1 MNILI
6 QPSILNGRIHSI
18 PSKSQAHRAMIC
30 AALSGNPELIS
41 IEKPSEDLIATRQ
54 ALEILRGAGA
64 ADCRES
70 GTTLRLLVPIAAA
83 LGLDVTF
90 TGEGRLPRR
99 PMEPLLSLLTQHG
112 TRFSRPALPFRLSGR
127 LQSGRYEI
135 PGNISSQ
142 YISGLLLALPLL
154 EGDSEL
160 ILTTDLE
167 SGAYVD
173 MTLDCQTR
181 FGIRILPE
189 AKGWSI
195 PGGQAY
201 RAPAFFTV
209 EGDWSNGAFWLAAS
223 ALGSSIDVLG
233 LSNESLQADRRIR
246 TILDSGETDTDVR
259 EIPDLVPILAVL
271 ACGKKES
278 TVLRNCGRLRL
289 KESDRIESV
298 KAMIQAL
305 GGRIRNDDDDL
316 IIDGTGS
323 LDGGTVNSF
332 QDHRIVMAAA
342 IAATVSRG
350 PVMIRDAQAV
360 SKSYPE
366 FFTDYNALGGNA
378 HVI

>member
-1 MNILI
+1 MDILI
-6 QPSILNGRIHSI
+6 QPSILNGTIHSI

-30 AALSGNPELIS
+30 AALSGQPELVS
-41 IEKPSEDLIATRQ
+41 IEKPSEDLIATKQ
-54 ALEILRGAGA
+54 ALGMLQGAGA

-70 GTTLRLLVPIAAA
+70 GTTLRLLVPLAAA

-112 TRFSRPALPFRLSGR
+112 IRFSRPALPFRLSGR
-127 LQSGRYEI
+127 LQNGRYEI

-160 ILTTDLE
+160 ILTTGLE
-167 SGAYVD
+167 SSAYVD
-173 MTLDCQTR
+173 MTLDCQKR
-181 FGIRILPE
+181 FGIRIGDKE
-189 AKGWSI
+189 KGWII
-195 PGGQAY
+195 PGNQTY
-201 RAPAFFTV
+201 RAPSSFSV

-223 ALGSSIDVLG
+223 ALGSEVEVLG
-233 LSNESLQADRRIR
+233 LSEESLQADRRIR
-246 TILDSGETDTDVR
+246 TILDRGETDTDVR

-271 ACGKKES
+271 ACGKKET

-289 KESDRIESV
+289 KESDRIASV
-298 KAMIQAL
+298 KAMIRSL
-305 GGRIRNDDDDL
+305 GGRIRSDGNDL

-323 LDGGTVNSF
+323 LAGGTVDSF
-332 QDHRIVMAAA
+332 GDHRIVMASA
-342 IAATVSRG
+342 IAAMICRE
-350 PVMIRDAQAV
+350 PVLIREAQAV
-360 SKSYPE
+360 SKSYPD
-366 FFTDYNALGGNA
+366 FFTDYNTLGGNA

>member
-1 MNILI
+1 MDILI
-6 QPSILNGRIHSI
+6 QPSILKGTIHSI

-30 AALSGNPELIS
+30 AALSGQPELIS
-41 IEKPSEDLIATRQ
+41 IEKPSDDLIATKQ
-54 ALEILRGAGA
+54 ALGILRGAGA

-83 LGLDVTF
+83 LELDVTF

-112 TRFSRPALPFRLSGR
+112 ICFSQPALPFRLSGR

-142 YISGLLLALPLL
+142 YISGLLLALPLVS
-154 EGDSEL
+154 GDSEL

-167 SGAYVD
+167 SSAYVD
-173 MTLDCQTR
+173 MTLDCQKR
-181 FGIRILPE
+181 FGIRIRSGE
-189 AKGWSI
+189 KGWVI
-195 PGGQAY
+195 PGGQTY
-201 RAPAFFTV
+201 RAPASFPV

-223 ALGSSIDVLG
+223 ALGSAIEVLG
-233 LSNESLQADRRIR
+233 LSEASLQADRRIR
-246 TILDSGETDTDVR
+246 SILDSGETDTDVR

-271 ACGKKES
+271 ACGKKET

-305 GGRIRNDDDDL
+305 GGRIRSDGDDL
-316 IIDGTGS
+316 ILDGTGS
-323 LDGGTVNSF
+323 LDGGTVDSF
-332 QDHRIVMAAA
+332 EDHRIVMAAA
-342 IAATVSRG
+342 IAATVCRG
-350 PVMIRDAQAV
+350 PVMIRESQAV
-360 SKSYPE
+360 SKSYPD
-366 FFTDYNALGGNA
+366 FFTDYTALGGNA